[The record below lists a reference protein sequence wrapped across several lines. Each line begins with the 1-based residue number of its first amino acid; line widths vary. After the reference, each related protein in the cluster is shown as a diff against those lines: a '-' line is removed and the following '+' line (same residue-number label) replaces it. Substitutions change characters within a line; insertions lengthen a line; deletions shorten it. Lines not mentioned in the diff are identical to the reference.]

1 MSSSS
6 TAHCLDA
13 NVVVRYLGLSPVA
26 AVDHR
31 WHIWQMEQS
40 RLVAPT
46 LVRYEVVNALHQWV
60 RHRVMTADEAGEV
73 LAEAQSLPIEMHG
86 DEALHERAL
95 ALAARF
101 SLPAAYDAHYLALAE
116 RFGAPLWT
124 TDAQLANAVG
134 DSLPEIRLVG

>member
-26 AVDHR
+26 AIDHR
-31 WHIWQMEQS
+31 WHIWNVDQP

-46 LVRYEVVNALHQWV
+46 LLRYEVVNALHRWV
-60 RHRVMTADEAGEV
+60 RHGVMSAEVAGQL
-73 LAEAQSLPIEMHG
+73 LAEAQALPIEMHG

-95 ALAARF
+95 TLAARF

-124 TDAQLANAVG
+124 TDARLANAVG
-134 DSLPEIRLVG
+134 DSLPEIRLVE